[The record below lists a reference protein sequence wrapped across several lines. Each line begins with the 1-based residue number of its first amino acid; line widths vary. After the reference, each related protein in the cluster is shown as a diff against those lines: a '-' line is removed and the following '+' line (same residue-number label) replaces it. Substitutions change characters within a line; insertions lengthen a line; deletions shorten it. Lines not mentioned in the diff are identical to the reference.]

1 MHLSTWA
8 ISRGHLKPPS
18 YIYAF
23 VLPSG
28 RLTPSR
34 CQVEPGDQFLA
45 ILIIRIYVTLDEKS
59 YETGRALSF
68 YLNYEFLNN
77 SVMNFG

>member
-1 MHLSTWA
+1 
-8 ISRGHLKPPS
+8 
-18 YIYAF
+18 
-23 VLPSG
+23 
-28 RLTPSR
+28 
-34 CQVEPGDQFLA
+34 VEPGDQFLA